1 MLQSDRE
8 CREGAMSWAYTRE
21 VPRRPREVEL
31 ETWEKKGSDKGV
43 KSQVTKHLVRGSKV
57 FLISFFEKESL

>member
-1 MLQSDRE
+1 
-8 CREGAMSWAYTRE
+8 MSWAYTRE